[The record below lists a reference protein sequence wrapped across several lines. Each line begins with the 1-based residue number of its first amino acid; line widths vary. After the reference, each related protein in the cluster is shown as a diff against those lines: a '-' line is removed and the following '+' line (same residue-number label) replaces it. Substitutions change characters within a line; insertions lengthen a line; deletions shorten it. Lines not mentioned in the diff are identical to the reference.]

1 MYGWM
6 CVVKYCQKEK
16 IEDGLPDGMFCGGI
30 GMKDLLVFGTGKFA
44 DVVSYVLETKLGRNI
59 RAYTVHEEHLHE
71 TKNYSCSEF
80 AGREEFC
87 SLTYKG
93 KPLVAFEE
101 IQKVY
106 PPEEFEVVLCM
117 IGKQMA
123 DRREEVF
130 VKIRQMGY

>member
-1 MYGWM
+1 M